1 MLGNYFSIVLRIAWL
16 HGVWWFGPVASQLS
30 PASPENCFR
39 TPCNSFVGSPK
50 LATGMQRGLSACHS
64 AGNLDPKLAVVV
76 RDVCVFLMISM
87 SIWDAYPNWLSIIG
101 MGWTNNKVSAKPQTP
116 VGWWW
121 YMGLRQLVLLWGLVD
136 DSYANISGPGSMD
149 LFTCSCVG
157 RRKTTHTPPLMLAH
171 M

>member
-1 MLGNYFSIVLRIAWL
+1 
-16 HGVWWFGPVASQLS
+16 
-30 PASPENCFR
+30 
-39 TPCNSFVGSPK
+39 
-50 LATGMQRGLSACHS
+50 
-64 AGNLDPKLAVVV
+64 VV
-76 RDVCVFLMISM
+76 RDVCFFLMISM

-121 YMGLRQLVLLWGLVD
+121 YMGLRQLVLWGLVD

-157 RRKTTHTPPLMLAH
+157 WRKTTHTPPLMLAH